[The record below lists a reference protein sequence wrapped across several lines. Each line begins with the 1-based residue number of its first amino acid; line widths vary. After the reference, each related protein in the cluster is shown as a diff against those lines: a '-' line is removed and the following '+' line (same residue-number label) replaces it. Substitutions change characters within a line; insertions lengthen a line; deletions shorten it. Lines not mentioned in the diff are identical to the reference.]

1 MRYRTLT
8 VVAVVAVVVVA
19 LVACTDAQDP
29 TIGDG
34 PPAATEAP
42 DAAETDPATTA
53 ADTTETEAATEE
65 AVERIEVTVSDGE
78 VDGPGTVSLEVG
90 TPVELVV
97 TSDVADEIHVHG
109 YDLHQDVGAG
119 ETATVTFTADIP
131 GVFEVELEENQVQL
145 VELQVRG

>member
-1 MRYRTLT
+1 MRHRTLT
-8 VVAVVAVVVVA
+8 VVTVVVVA
-19 LVACTDAQDP
+19 LVACTDVQDP

-34 PPAATEAP
+34 TPAATEAP
-42 DAAETDPATTA
+42 DAAETDPAATSEEETA
-53 ADTTETEAATEE
+53 TETATEE
-65 AVERIEVTVSDGE
+65 TAERIEVTVSDGE

-90 TPVELVV
+90 TAVELVV